1 MFVSHIL
8 KTLFKKKRLKS
19 KKKFRFFFR
28 VTDFDSILL
37 DAEIKPKLHHKL
49 SEKEA

>member
-8 KTLFKKKRLKS
+8 KTLFKKRLKS
-19 KKKFRFFFR
+19 KKKFRFFR

>member
-8 KTLFKKKRLKS
+8 KTLFKKRLKS
-19 KKKFRFFFR
+19 KKFRFFFR

>member
-8 KTLFKKKRLKS
+8 KTLFKKRLKS

-28 VTDFDSILL
+28 VTDFDSVLL